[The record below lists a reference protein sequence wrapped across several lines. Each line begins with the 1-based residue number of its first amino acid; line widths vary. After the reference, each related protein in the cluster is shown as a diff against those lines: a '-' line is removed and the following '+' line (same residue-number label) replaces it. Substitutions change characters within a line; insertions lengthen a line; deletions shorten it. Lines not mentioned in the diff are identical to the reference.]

1 MQYFS
6 TLPKI
11 IYNNPITGNPI
22 ILTDLLARSSVVSSV
37 LNNPLIYYKYDIQEG
52 DTPDI
57 VAYKYYGDAY
67 RYWIVLFGNQFLDPQ
82 WNWPLDYAEFVAYI
96 NDKYQ
101 DFNPHTEIYEY
112 QQIITQYDQS
122 TFTTSVEILVITQS
136 TYNSLPESS
145 TSSYSFPDGQ
155 VSITTTKRALNYY
168 DWEDEQNEA
177 KRNISLI
184 NVNYVDEFERQFK
197 KLMAQ

>member
-1 MQYFS
+1 M
-6 TLPKI
+6 
-11 IYNNPITGNPI
+11 
-22 ILTDLLARSSVVSSV
+22 
-37 LNNPLIYYKYDIQEG
+37 
-52 DTPDI
+52 
-57 VAYKYYGDAY
+57 
-67 RYWIVLFGNQFLDPQ
+67 
-82 WNWPLDYAEFVAYI
+82 
-96 NDKYQ
+96 
-101 DFNPHTEIYEY
+101 
-112 QQIITQYDQS
+112 
-122 TFTTSVEILVITQS
+122 EILVITQS

-177 KRNISLI
+177 KRNISII